1 MNTQRTA
8 GFMLTNINK
17 D

>member
-1 MNTQRTA
+1 MNTQQTA